1 MICDLGD
8 VVIANFPFAEQMY
21 GKWRP
26 AVVLSS
32 TEFNACGRT
41 VVAMVTSSR
50 AESWPGDLDLVDVE
64 PTGLRPASF
73 IRLKLFTI
81 DNVAIGDRIGAL
93 SPADRANLS
102 ANLKRYVPLTA

>member
-1 MICDLGD
+1 VICDLGD

-32 TEFNACGRT
+32 AEFNACGRT

-50 AESWPGDLDLVDVE
+50 AESWPGDLDLVDVA
-64 PTGLRPASF
+64 PTGLRQASF

-81 DNVAIGDRIGAL
+81 DNVAMGDRIGV
-93 SPADRANLS
+93 LS
-102 ANLKRYVPLTA
+102 ATDRLRLGAEIKRYVPLTA